1 MKPIIELTPRS
12 KKAIQ
17 ERIDRENK
25 ARYAA
30 ERRFAAES
38 YLRKTEK
45 RKRQIRHSIEIAI
58 LLTIS
63 LFAGI
68 KAYAGETEC
77 LAAIM
82 YGESLN
88 QNFEGVVGL
97 GQAAITRA
105 ENQHTTICRERG
117 VKRVN
122 PVKPLDEYFKFLAGY
137 LIKHPS
143 ISVSKGAD
151 SWNTGNKPSQPGQI
165 TRKIDDHTLYILT
178 ANGEKR

>member
-1 MKPIIELTPRS
+1 MKPIIELTPLS
-12 KKAIQ
+12 LKAI
-17 ERIDRENK
+17 RDRKDREKK

-38 YLRKTEK
+38 YLRQTEK
-45 RKRQIRHSIEIAI
+45 RKRQISRSIEFA
-58 LLTIS
+58 LLLVIS
-63 LFAGI
+63 LFAGL
-68 KAYAGETEC
+68 KAYAGETDC

-105 ENQHTTICRERG
+105 ENQRTTICKERG

-143 ISVSKGAD
+143 TTVSRGAD

-165 TRKIDDHTLYILT
+165 TRKIDDHTLYILA